1 MNVTEISAPEILEL
15 RRKAFGLYLFFLI
28 VAAPLFFSLQ
38 QQATLSRKN
47 SKYLE
52 LDEKDFIMIAEKLIY
67 LRIKVIRKLG
77 FRKILERDYILMSAK
92 ILIQK

>member
-15 RRKAFGLYLFFLI
+15 RRKALGLYLFFFNSGG
-28 VAAPLFFSLQ
+28 ATFFSLQ
-38 QQATLSRKN
+38 QQTTLSRKN